1 MAQPVTS
8 LGWNIGDEETGDRIT
23 LAPRDIASDRKKEK
37 QVHRHPS
44 QRTID
49 PKSAIPIEYRSLY
62 CLSPPFFI
70 SVANIFGIARL
81 KSRMKEKESSG

>member
-8 LGWNIGDEETGDRIT
+8 LGWNIGDEEAGDRIT
-23 LAPRDIASDRKKEK
+23 VAPRDIASDRKNEK
-37 QVHRHPS
+37 KVHRRPS

-62 CLSPPFFI
+62 FPSSPFFLFQWLTH
-70 SVANIFGIARL
+70 S
-81 KSRMKEKESSG
+81 E